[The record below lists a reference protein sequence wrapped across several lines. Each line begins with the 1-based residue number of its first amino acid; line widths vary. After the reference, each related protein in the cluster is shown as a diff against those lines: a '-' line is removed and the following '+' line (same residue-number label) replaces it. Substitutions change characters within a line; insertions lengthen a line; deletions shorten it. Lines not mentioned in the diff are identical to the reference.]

1 MIPVPLHP
9 AVVHLPLGLAMLMP
23 ALAAGFAYALW
34 TGRVGHRAWLS
45 VVALQALL
53 LASGLVAL
61 KTGEAEEDRAEAVVP
76 ESAIHGHEEAAEQF
90 VWAAGATLALAG
102 LAPFFRQRPV
112 ERALT
117 GAMVLATLVVAGL
130 GIRVGHA
137 GGQLVYVHG
146 AASVYVP
153 AAPGSAPAVA
163 APKSQDGDH

>member
-23 ALAAGFAYALW
+23 VLATGFACALW
-34 TGRVGHRAWLS
+34 TGRLGRRSWLA
-45 VVALQALL
+45 VIALQALL
-53 LASGLVAL
+53 LASGVVAL

-76 ESAIHGHEEAAEQF
+76 NSAIHGHEEAAEQF
-90 VWAAGATLALAG
+90 VWAVGAALGLAG
-102 LAPFFRQRPV
+102 LALLSRERRV

-117 GAMVLATLVVAGL
+117 GATVLSTLVVAGL
-130 GIRVGHA
+130 AVRVGHA

-163 APKSQDGDH
+163 PPKAQDDDH